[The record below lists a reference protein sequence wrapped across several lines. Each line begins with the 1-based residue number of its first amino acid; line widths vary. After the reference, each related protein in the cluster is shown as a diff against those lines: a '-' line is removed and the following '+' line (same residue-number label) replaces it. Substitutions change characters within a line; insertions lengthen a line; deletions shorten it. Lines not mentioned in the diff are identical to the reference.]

1 MHKNGITNVQ
11 HTETDA
17 ATHNSYGD
25 GGGRVPTL
33 MTLEV

>member
-17 ATHNSYGD
+17 ATHDSYGD
-25 GGGRVPTL
+25 WGGEPTL